1 MAIAFSTLSAGSW
14 TDFKNFKYMYS
25 HETNTARTYM
35 NGVETT
41 PETGNSSV
49 TIQELR
55 TPTNVN
61 MISYTGIRI
70 KNLTFS
76 IID

>member
-1 MAIAFSTLSAGSW
+1 
-14 TDFKNFKYMYS
+14 
-25 HETNTARTYM
+25 M
-35 NGVETT
+35 NGVM
-41 PETGNSSV
+41 TGNSSGV
-49 TIQELR
+49 IPYLR
-55 TPTNVN
+55 PPTNVN